1 MKRFGGIIATG
12 LIAVVLLAIGYDKLV
27 ISPSK
32 QSAGNSFAV
41 KKVVDGDTVEVDYYG
56 QLVKI
61 RLIGIDT
68 PEVVDPRKPVQCF
81 GKEASARAHNLL
93 DGQRVSLE
101 LDPLV
106 GETDKYGRKLAYIF
120 MANGD
125 NFALRMIQDGYAHE
139 YTYQAQSYHYQ
150 ADFKRAQTEAEAA
163 QRGLWSA
170 NACNGDTKQPAYQA
184 S

>member
-1 MKRFGGIIATG
+1 MKRFGGIIGAG
-12 LIAVVLLAIGYDKLV
+12 LIVVVLLAVGFDRLV
-27 ISPSK
+27 MSLSK
-32 QSAGNSFAV
+32 QSIGNSFTV

-56 QLVKI
+56 QVVRI

-93 DGQRVSLE
+93 DSQRVSLE
-101 LDPLV
+101 FDPLV

-139 YTYQAQSYHYQ
+139 YTYQEQSYRYQ
-150 ADFKRAQTEAEAA
+150 ADFKRAQAEAEAS
-163 QRGLWSA
+163 QRGLWSVD
-170 NACNGDTKQPAYQA
+170 ACNGDTKQPAYQ
-184 S
+184 SS